1 MADINQLCMNC
12 MSSLEGKNVCPV
24 CGHSVEEPQ
33 SANALAL
40 KTILQNRYVVGRVK
54 SCNSEGITYIGYDT
68 VLHAPIE
75 LREFFPATLCSRA
88 PGGAILVNSGSEVRY
103 DECLSYFLSCS
114 REVAH
119 VREFPAITQLYDI
132 FEENNTAYTVAEW
145 VESIPLRYFVER
157 SGGSLSWNDA
167 RQLFMP
173 VLSALSAIHST
184 GMNHLG
190 ISPDSLRIMQDG
202 RMKLTEFCIPAVRMT
217 GRELPAD
224 LYAGCAALEQYLPGV
239 SAGENTDVY
248 GFAAS
253 LFFALTGVM
262 PKPAI
267 QRKEDPRLLI
277 PSSLLK
283 SIPPHVISALAN
295 ALQVSPENRTSTF
308 ERLRAELSASPTV
321 TIETAS
327 LQHIPPVYPSQTPP
341 PVRRKGSV
349 PPFVWVLVSCVCCLI
364 VLAVIGV
371 IWISSQ
377 NTGGTSSSEASSAS
391 SEDSSELT
399 SEISSEIDSSSAES
413 ADMIDVP
420 NLVGQKYED
429 VAEAAKGKEYQV
441 LTAANRQFSDTV
453 PEGSIISQTPEAG
466 DGAKMSKGTAVVV
479 VISQGPAIRELPEI
493 EGMDL
498 AAAST
503 AVADQGF
510 VPSKVEEYSDTVAAG
525 LAVGYQGVKAGD
537 EMPYGSQVLIVISK
551 GPDPSKSE

>member
-1 MADINQLCMNC
+1 MADNNQLCMNC
-12 MSSLEGKNVCPV
+12 MSPMEGKTVCPV
-24 CGHSVEEPQ
+24 CGHSADEPQ
-33 SANALAL
+33 SANALACR
-40 KTILQNRYVVGRVK
+40 TVLQNRYLVGKVK

-75 LREFFPATLCSRA
+75 LREFFPATLCSRVS
-88 PGGAILVNSGSEVRY
+88 GGEILVNPGSEVTY

-119 VREFPAITQLYDI
+119 VRDYPAITQLYDI

-145 VESIPLRYFVER
+145 AESITLKYFVER
-157 SGGSLSWNDA
+157 SGGTIGWNAA

-173 VLSALSAIHST
+173 VLSALSTIHSR

-190 ISPDSLRIMQDG
+190 ISPESLRIMQDG

-217 GRELPAD
+217 GRELPPD
-224 LYAGCAALEQYLPGV
+224 LYGGCAALEQYEPGAPV
-239 SAGENTDVY
+239 GEYTDVY

-262 PKPAI
+262 PQAALK
-267 QRKEDPRLLI
+267 RKEDPRLLI

-283 SIPPHVISALAN
+283 SIPPHVVSALAN
-295 ALQVSPENRTSTF
+295 ALQVSPQKRTPTF

-327 LQHIPPVYPSQTPP
+327 LHHIPPVYPAQTPP

-364 VLAVIGV
+364 VLSVIGV

-377 NTGGTSSSEASSAS
+377 NSESSSSSETSSVSSDISSAVS
-391 SEDSSELT
+391 SEEESSE
-399 SEISSEIDSSSAES
+399 ESSSS
-413 ADMIDVP
+413 DTADMIDVP

-429 VAEAAKGKEYQV
+429 VVEEAKGKDYQI
-441 LTAANRQFSDTV
+441 LTAANKQFSDTV

-479 VISQGPAIRELPEI
+479 VISQGPAVRKLPDI
-493 EGMDL
+493 QGLDL
-498 AAAST
+498 ASAST
-503 AVADQGF
+503 AVANEGF
-510 VPSKVEEYSDTVAAG
+510 VPSKVEEYSDSVEAG

>member
-12 MSSLEGKNVCPV
+12 MSPLEGKNICPV
-24 CGHSVEEPQ
+24 CGHSADEPQ
-33 SANALAL
+33 SANALAC
-40 KTILQNRYVVGRVK
+40 KTILQNRYAVGRVK

-68 VLHAPIE
+68 VLQAPIE
-75 LREFFPATLCSRA
+75 LREFFPATLCGRDQGGRA
-88 PGGAILVNSGSEVRY
+88 VVNAGSEVSY

-119 VREFPAITQLYDI
+119 MREFPAITQLYDI
-132 FEENNTAYTVAEW
+132 FEENNTAYTVSEW
-145 VESIPLRYFVER
+145 TESIPLRYFVER
-157 SGGSLSWNDA
+157 SGGVISWNAA

-190 ISPDSLRIMQDG
+190 ISPDSLRILKDG

-224 LYAGCAALEQYLPGV
+224 LYAGCAALEQYMPGV
-239 SAGENTDVY
+239 SAGEYTDVY

-262 PKPAI
+262 PQPAVK
-267 QRKEDPRLLI
+267 RKEDPRLLI

-283 SIPPHVISALAN
+283 SIPPHVVSALAN
-295 ALQVSPENRTSTF
+295 ALQVSPEKRTPTF

-364 VLAVIGV
+364 VLAAVGV

-377 NTGGTSSSEASSAS
+377 NAKDTSSSETSSVPSETSSLLSSDVSSQEEAS
-391 SEDSSELT
+391 SEEDSGL
-399 SEISSEIDSSSAES
+399 
-413 ADMIDVP
+413 IDVP

-429 VAEAAKGKEYQV
+429 VAEAAKGQEYQV
-441 LTAANRQFSDTV
+441 LTAANKQFSDTV

-466 DGAKMSKGTAVVV
+466 EGAKMSKGTAVVV
-479 VISQGPAIRELPEI
+479 VISQGPAVRKLPDI
-493 EGMDL
+493 EGLDL
-498 AAAST
+498 ASAST
-503 AVADQGF
+503 AVADEGF
-510 VPSKVEEYSDTVAAG
+510 VPSKVEEYSDTVASG
-525 LAVGYQGVKAGD
+525 LAVGYQGVKTGD
-537 EMPYGSQVLIVISK
+537 EMPYGSHVLIVISK

>member
-1 MADINQLCMNC
+1 M
-12 MSSLEGKNVCPV
+12 
-24 CGHSVEEPQ
+24 
-33 SANALAL
+33 
-40 KTILQNRYVVGRVK
+40 
-54 SCNSEGITYIGYDT
+54 
-68 VLHAPIE
+68 
-75 LREFFPATLCSRA
+75 
-88 PGGAILVNSGSEVRY
+88 
-103 DECLSYFLSCS
+103 
-114 REVAH
+114 
-119 VREFPAITQLYDI
+119 
-132 FEENNTAYTVAEW
+132 
-145 VESIPLRYFVER
+145 
-157 SGGSLSWNDA
+157 
-167 RQLFMP
+167 
-173 VLSALSAIHST
+173 
-184 GMNHLG
+184 
-190 ISPDSLRIMQDG
+190 
-202 RMKLTEFCIPAVRMT
+202 
-217 GRELPAD
+217 
-224 LYAGCAALEQYLPGV
+224 
-239 SAGENTDVY
+239 
-248 GFAAS
+248 
-253 LFFALTGVM
+253 
-262 PKPAI
+262 
-267 QRKEDPRLLI
+267 
-277 PSSLLK
+277 
-283 SIPPHVISALAN
+283 ISALAN

>member
-1 MADINQLCMNC
+1 M
-12 MSSLEGKNVCPV
+12 
-24 CGHSVEEPQ
+24 
-33 SANALAL
+33 
-40 KTILQNRYVVGRVK
+40 
-54 SCNSEGITYIGYDT
+54 
-68 VLHAPIE
+68 
-75 LREFFPATLCSRA
+75 
-88 PGGAILVNSGSEVRY
+88 
-103 DECLSYFLSCS
+103 
-114 REVAH
+114 
-119 VREFPAITQLYDI
+119 REFPAITQLYDI

-239 SAGENTDVY
+239 SAGEYTDVY

-377 NTGGTSSSEASSAS
+377 NTGGTSSSEVSSAS